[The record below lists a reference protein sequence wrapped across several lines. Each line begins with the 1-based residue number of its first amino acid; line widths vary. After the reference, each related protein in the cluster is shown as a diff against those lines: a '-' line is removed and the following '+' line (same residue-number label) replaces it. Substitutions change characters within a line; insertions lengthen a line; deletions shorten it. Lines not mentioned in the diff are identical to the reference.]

1 MSSIKPT
8 FNSYIN
14 NLTDIT
20 ETSEFQDTQYP
31 WKIKDPKEVFWKPVS
46 IKADRWN
53 KLFPYRLLVIDI
65 TEPNKI
71 YGAGFSARGRST
83 TVIGEEGAVTIIQH
97 LDTNGSWVFNLPIS
111 PQQLQITD
119 NYAINTTA
127 TMRGITEEHNG
138 VKFKTIS
145 ASGTTGVWPR
155 RPTVGGLPKSQNS
168 LQTIFSGTVSAFEG
182 VLDSASKVA
191 RSFDGSHPATV
202 SKAQKPE
209 DVGDGGLEGT
219 GYFQAMML
227 GQFIER
233 YAQEKKKPENKNL
246 RLVFDIPKQNK
257 SFIVTP
263 VQFSLKQSEMKPS
276 EHLWSFNLK
285 AWKRVD
291 LKQSVKI
298 ETAELPSAV
307 SANVFQ
313 RIIGTIGAARRLL
326 GDSMDLVKAVRS
338 DFQKPFNALRQTSL
352 AVKDLGGIAFAVADM
367 PRNIVNDAKSTIEES
382 LFNVKNAFKRGA
394 SNGGAS
400 GGESTLIPSAISLK
414 SSSSAAKAGA
424 AINTI
429 VARNAA
435 NEGLSPQAIADG
447 ALGTDAAQAQQT
459 DPLQTIFESPE
470 ENFDLFDGIN
480 VDDLTLS
487 RPQEEALE
495 TELEL
500 VRLIDVD
507 QLRDFKTEIL
517 TLALDISNNYGA
529 GNSVFSEVYGRS
541 DPLSRVTP
549 MTLEENEIL
558 IALMEVVQL
567 YDILTATKA
576 FDDQNIE
583 SPLEFVGGLADESG
597 ISFDQ
602 NQNKYLAPVPF
613 GLTIE
618 EIAARYLADSNKFLE
633 IATINGLK
641 SPYIDEDGFIYSLLS
656 NADGR
661 QFNVDNT
668 EDQLYVGQKIT
679 LKSDTV
685 PAFVRK
691 IISVEK
697 IGEGNYL
704 VTVDGISDLESL
716 QTSDNAIMQG
726 YLPGTVN
733 SQNQIYIP
741 TDLPADPDDR
751 TFEISHLD
759 EPVLTKLSKVDFLL
773 TDSGDIA
780 LNSVGDFRLANG
792 LTNLIQ
798 ALKLKIQTKKGT
810 LLRHLDYGIGLEHGM
825 SVADLNSGVI
835 IEELNR
841 MVQDD
846 PRFESIDRIDLKLN
860 GVTLSIDMAVSIA
873 NQSGVVP
880 VSFDV
885 KL

>member
-1 MSSIKPT
+1 MALLPLNAGSFSGSILKLL
-8 FNSYIN
+8 
-14 NLTDIT
+14 NLTVSKHPWNLKD
-20 ETSEFQDTQYP
+20 TSD
-31 WKIKDPKEVFWKPVS
+31 VFWKPID
-46 IKADRWN
+46 IKGDRWD

-65 TEPNKI
+65 TAPDKI
-71 YGAGFSARGRST
+71 VGASGAGRL
-83 TVIGEEGAVTIIQH
+83 IGKGKSSKRVNHAGFTIITQH
-97 LDTNGSWVFNLPIS
+97 IEVTNAWEFGLPIS

-119 NYAINTTA
+119 NFAINTTA
-127 TMRGITEEHNG
+127 TMRGIVEEHNG
-138 VKFKTIS
+138 IKFKTIS

-155 RPTVGGLPKSQNS
+155 RPIVGGIPKGENS
-168 LQTIFSGTVSAFEG
+168 LQTIFSGTISAFEG
-182 VLDSASKVA
+182 AVESASRVA
-191 RSFDGSHPATV
+191 RAFSGDHPATV
-202 SKAQKPE
+202 SDADTPDDTSE
-209 DVGDGGLEGT
+209 GFEGT
-219 GYFQAMML
+219 GYYQAMLL
-227 GQFIER
+227 GQFLER
-233 YAQEKKKPENKNL
+233 YAQEKKKPENKNW
-246 RLVFDIPKQNK
+246 RLVFDIPKQNQ

-263 VQFSLKQSEMKPS
+263 ANFSLKQSEQKPN

-285 AWKRVD
+285 AWKRIN
-291 LKQSVKI
+291 LKAPAPI
-298 ETAELPSAV
+298 LLELPPAV
-307 SANVFQ
+307 SSNAFQ
-313 RIIGTIGAARRLL
+313 RITRTIGTARRLL

-338 DFQKPFNALRQTSL
+338 DFQKPFNVLRQTSL
-352 AVKDLGGIAFAVADM
+352 AVKDLGGLAFAVADL

-382 LFNVKNAFKRGA
+382 LFNVKTAFKRGP
-394 SNGGAS
+394 SGGGAS
-400 GGESTLIPSAISLK
+400 GGQSTLIPSAISLK

-429 VARNAA
+429 VARNSA
-435 NEGLSPQAIADG
+435 NEGLSSQAIADG
-447 ALGTDAAQAQQT
+447 ALGADAAQAQQT
-459 DPLQTIFESPE
+459 DPLESIFENPE
-470 ENFDLFDGIN
+470 ENFDLFDGIS

-507 QLRDFKTEIL
+507 QLRDFKAEIL

-529 GNSVFSEVYGRS
+529 GDSVFSEVYGRS
-541 DPLSRVTP
+541 DPLSRVTA

-567 YDILTATKA
+567 YDILTATKI
-576 FDDQNIE
+576 FDDQKIE

-602 NQNKYLAPVPF
+602 SQNKYLAPVPF

-618 EIAARYLADSNKFLE
+618 EIAARYLGDSNKFLE
-633 IATINGLK
+633 ISTLNGLK
-641 SPYIDEDGFIYSLLS
+641 SPYIDEDGFIYDLLS

-679 LKSDTV
+679 LKSDTI

-697 IGEGNYL
+697 IGESNYL

-716 QTSDNAIMQG
+716 QTSDNATMQG

-741 TDLPADPDDR
+741 TDAPADPDDR

-773 TDSGDIA
+773 TDDGDIA

-798 ALKLKIQTKKGT
+798 ALKLKIQTKQGT

-825 SVADLNSGVI
+825 SVADFNGGAI

-841 MVQDD
+841 MIQDD
-846 PRFESIDRIDLKLN
+846 PRFESIDRIDLKLD
-860 GVTLSIDMAVSIA
+860 GATLAIDMAVSIA

-880 VSFDV
+880 VSFNI